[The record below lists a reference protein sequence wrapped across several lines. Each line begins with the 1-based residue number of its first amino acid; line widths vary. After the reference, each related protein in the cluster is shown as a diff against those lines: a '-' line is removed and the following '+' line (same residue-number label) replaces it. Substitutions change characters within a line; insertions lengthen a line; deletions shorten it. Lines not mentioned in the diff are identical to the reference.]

1 MATVQMRVRPEDLS
15 QVPPASERLP
25 NPAVMVIFG
34 ASGDLTKRK
43 LLPSLFHLRQSG
55 LLPKQ
60 FAIVGVARRPLGGE
74 FAEDMREGI
83 VQFGGVVAADPK
95 LEELIQHIS
104 YYALGFDD
112 ASGYAG
118 LKDELDRIA

>member
-1 MATVQMRVRPEDLS
+1 MATTVHMRVSPDDLG
-15 QVPPASERLP
+15 QIPASVERIP
-25 NPAVMVIFG
+25 NPGVLVIFG

-83 VQFGGVVAADPK
+83 VQFGGVDAADPK
-95 LEELIQHIS
+95 LEEFIQHIS

-112 ASGYAG
+112 A
-118 LKDELDRIA
+118 